1 MKRLFAQRCYMVNV
15 YGSWL
20 LLAAVFVYVLWWSGP
35 LAAIFVGAVGAA
47 GLWLYVRAFPSI
59 SSVLGYGSV
68 ADVKGPARGTVART
82 VTLYTAV
89 GCPFCPIVRHR
100 LHALR
105 EALGFELEEIDVTL
119 RPGLLVAK
127 GIRAVPVVE
136 VGGHTHVGNATTAEL
151 ESFIAMEKAA

>member
-1 MKRLFAQRCYMVNV
+1 MKRLFAQRCYMANV

-20 LLAAVFVYVLWWSGP
+20 LIAAVFVFVLWWSGP

-47 GLWLYVRAFPSI
+47 GLWLYVRTFPNI
-59 SSVLGYGSV
+59 SGLLGYGSV
-68 ADVKGPARGTVART
+68 ADVKGPARAAVARK

-100 LHALR
+100 LHALK
-105 EALGFELEEIDVTL
+105 EQLGFELEEIDVTL
-119 RPGLLVAK
+119 KPGLLLAK

-136 VGGHTHVGNATTAEL
+136 VGGHTHLGNATTAEL
-151 ESFIAMEKAA
+151 ESLIAMEKAA